1 MSETFHDNL
10 LRAVAAELHL
20 LNRMTAAREMFA
32 KSYFSLGVA
41 EKATLDQTVMSM
53 VAGTYQ
59 SFTPSRHAQ
68 EPVGFRVPTEK
79 TS

>member
-1 MSETFHDNL
+1 MSETFHDSL

-41 EKATLDQTVMSM
+41 DKRRSYAVRPSLATHRGEHRQAS
-53 VAGTYQ
+53 
-59 SFTPSRHAQ
+59 
-68 EPVGFRVPTEK
+68 
-79 TS
+79 